1 MRKQGVKALNEL
13 EEYYNDESQVDQP
26 LKVSTYDI
34 SASPNDFNIRTLYD
48 FIESGA
54 LIIPGFQR
62 NYVWDLNRASRL
74 IESILIGLPV
84 PQIFLYEESKNNY
97 LVIDGQQRLM
107 SIYYFVKQR
116 FPRKEKVIELRKIY
130 GENGCIPDEV
140 LSDDNYFRNFKLYL
154 PELMPEDTNPF
165 HGLTYSTLADNK
177 ITFDLCTIRNV
188 IIKQNS
194 PSNDDSSI
202 YEIFNRLNSGG
213 MNLRPQ
219 EVRAS
224 LYHSRMY
231 NLLFK
236 FNNDPRWRVLMSSTE
251 ADLHM
256 RDVEILLRSFA
267 MLMDSDNYKTP
278 MAAFL
283 NNFSKKCKT
292 ISEDQVI
299 YLDLLFNKFL
309 NSCNRLEDKAFFGGK
324 KQFSTLVFESVFVA
338 VCAETYEHRKTSI
351 QEITNEKLGKL
362 FGNDEFN
369 KACQS
374 NTANKSYMRKRLEI
388 AKKIFAG

>member
-1 MRKQGVKALNEL
+1 LGAL
-13 EEYYNDESQVDQP
+13 EEYYENESQVDQP
-26 LKVSTYDI
+26 LTVTAYDI

-177 ITFDLCTIRNV
+177 MTFDLRTIRNV

-194 PSNDDSSI
+194 PNNDDSSI

-236 FNNDPRWRVLMSSTE
+236 FNNDPRWRALMSSTE

-324 KQFSTLVFESVFVA
+324 KQFPTLVFESVFVA
-338 VCAETYEHRKTSI
+338 VCADAYEHRKTSI
-351 QEITNEKLGKL
+351 QEITNEKLDKL

-369 KACQS
+369 KVCQS
-374 NTANKSYMRKRLEI
+374 NTANKSNMKKRLEI
-388 AKKIFAG
+388 AKKIFGG

>member
-1 MRKQGVKALNEL
+1 MGALQ
-13 EEYYNDESQVDQP
+13 EYYDDESQVDQP
-26 LKVSTYDI
+26 LAVTTYDI
-34 SASPNDFNIRTLYD
+34 SASPNDFNIKTLFD

-107 SIYYFVKQR
+107 SIYYFIKQR
-116 FPRKEKVIELRKIY
+116 FPRKEKVTELRKVY
-130 GENGCIPDEV
+130 SENGCIPDDV

-154 PELMPEDTNPF
+154 PELMPEDSNPF
-165 HGLTYSTLADNK
+165 HGLTYSTLNDNK
-177 ITFDLCTIRNV
+177 MTFDLSTIRNV

-194 PSNDDSSI
+194 PGNDDSSI

-236 FNNDPRWRVLMSSTE
+236 FNNDSRWRKLMGSTE
-251 ADLHM
+251 PDLHM

-267 MLMDSDNYKTP
+267 MLMDKENYKTP

-283 NNFSKKCKT
+283 NNYSKKCKT

-299 YLDLLFNKFL
+299 YLDILFNKFL
-309 NSCNRLEDKAFFGGK
+309 NSCNQLEDKAFFGGK
-324 KQFSTLVFESVFVA
+324 KQFSTLTFESVFVA
-338 VCAETYEHRKTSI
+338 VCADAFEHRKTNI
-351 QEITNEKLGKL
+351 QEITNEKLDKL

-374 NTANKSYMRKRLEI
+374 NTASKNNMQKRMDI
-388 AKKIFAG
+388 AKRTFVG

>member
-1 MRKQGVKALNEL
+1 MGALQ
-13 EEYYNDESQVDQP
+13 EYYDDESQVDQP
-26 LKVSTYDI
+26 LAVTTYDI
-34 SASPNDFNIRTLYD
+34 SASPNDFNIKTLFD

-107 SIYYFVKQR
+107 SIYYFIKQR
-116 FPRKEKVIELRKIY
+116 FPRKEKVTELRKVY
-130 GENGCIPDEV
+130 SENGCIPDDV

-154 PELMPEDTNPF
+154 PELMPEDSNPF
-165 HGLTYSTLADNK
+165 HGLTYSTLNDNK
-177 ITFDLCTIRNV
+177 MTFDLSTIRNV

-194 PSNDDSSI
+194 PGNDDSSI

-236 FNNDPRWRVLMSSTE
+236 FNNDSRWRKLMGSTE
-251 ADLHM
+251 PDLHM

-267 MLMDSDNYKTP
+267 MLMDKENYKTP

-283 NNFSKKCKT
+283 NNYSKKCKT

-299 YLDLLFNKFL
+299 YLDILFNKFL
-309 NSCNRLEDKAFFGGK
+309 NSCNQLEDKAFFGGK
-324 KQFSTLVFESVFVA
+324 KQFSTLTFESVFVA
-338 VCAETYEHRKTSI
+338 VCADAFEHRKTNI
-351 QEITNEKLGKL
+351 QEITNEKLDKL

-374 NTANKSYMRKRLEI
+374 NTASKNNMQKRMDI
-388 AKKIFAG
+388 AKKTFVG

>member
-1 MRKQGVKALNEL
+1 MELGALQ
-13 EEYYNDESQVDQP
+13 EYYDDESQVDQP
-26 LKVSTYDI
+26 LAVTTYDI
-34 SASPNDFNIRTLYD
+34 SASPNDFNIKTLFD

-107 SIYYFVKQR
+107 SIYYFIKQR
-116 FPRKEKVIELRKIY
+116 FPRKEKVTELRKVY
-130 GENGCIPDEV
+130 SENGCIPDDV

-154 PELMPEDTNPF
+154 PELMPEDSNPF
-165 HGLTYSTLADNK
+165 HGLTYSTLNDNK
-177 ITFDLCTIRNV
+177 MTFDLSTIRNV

-194 PSNDDSSI
+194 PGNDDSSI

-236 FNNDPRWRVLMSSTE
+236 FNNDSRWRKLMGSTE
-251 ADLHM
+251 PDLHM

-267 MLMDSDNYKTP
+267 MLMDKENYKTP

-283 NNFSKKCKT
+283 NNYSKKCKT

-299 YLDLLFNKFL
+299 YLDILFNKFL
-309 NSCNRLEDKAFFGGK
+309 NSCNQLEDKAFFGGK
-324 KQFSTLVFESVFVA
+324 KQFSTLTFESVFVA
-338 VCAETYEHRKTSI
+338 VCADAFEHRKTNI
-351 QEITNEKLGKL
+351 QEISNEKLDKL

-374 NTANKSYMRKRLEI
+374 NTASKNNMQKRMDI
-388 AKKIFAG
+388 AKKTFVG

>member
-1 MRKQGVKALNEL
+1 MGALQ
-13 EEYYNDESQVDQP
+13 EYYDDESQIDQP
-26 LKVSTYDI
+26 LTVTAYDI

-107 SIYYFVKQR
+107 SIYYFIKQR
-116 FPRKEKVIELRKIY
+116 FPRKEKVTELRKIY
-130 GENGCIPDEV
+130 SENGCIPDDV
-140 LSDDNYFRNFKLYL
+140 LSDENYFRNFKLYL
-154 PELMPEDTNPF
+154 PELMPEDSNPF
-165 HGLTYSTLADNK
+165 HGLTYSTLNDNK
-177 ITFDLCTIRNV
+177 MTFDLSTIRNV

-194 PSNDDSSI
+194 PGNDDSSI

-236 FNNDPRWRVLMSSTE
+236 FNNDARWRKLMGSTE
-251 ADLHM
+251 PDLHM

-267 MLMDSDNYKTP
+267 MLMDKDSYKTP

-299 YLDLLFNKFL
+299 YLDLLFNKLL
-309 NSCNRLEDKAFFGGK
+309 NNCSQLEDKAFFGEK
-324 KQFSTLVFESVFVA
+324 KQFSTLAFESVFVA
-338 VCAETYEHRKTSI
+338 VCADAFEHRKTNM
-351 QEITNEKLGKL
+351 QEITNEKLDKL
-362 FGNDEFN
+362 FGNDEFIE
-369 KACQS
+369 ACQS
-374 NTANKSYMRKRLEI
+374 NSASKNNMQKRMNI
-388 AKKIFAG
+388 AKKVFGGK